1 MLKYTIWIEVLG
13 HLYITPTGAGMETN
27 SMKLPVHSFCP
38 DVNARG
44 GWMDFDKIHPQ
55 THINT
60 NWHYNSGILTV

>member
-13 HLYITPTGAGMETN
+13 HLNVTPTGAGMETN

-44 GWMDFDKIHPQ
+44 GFDHCS
-55 THINT
+55 
-60 NWHYNSGILTV
+60 Y